1 MPQRPYQ
8 GRKIV
13 VEDFKGVNQAY
24 DTTLLPLSLVPWS
37 YGVIDNEGG
46 HLQRLGGKMP
56 LEDTSRP
63 KESIISMA
71 QLHFTHSSMIVIH
84 STSNREL
91 VDGIDVLS
99 DSGASDGIDEFAV

>member
-1 MPQRPYQ
+1 MPQRKYQ
-8 GRKIV
+8 GRTVI
-13 VEDFKGVNQAY
+13 VEDFKGVTQAY
-24 DTTLLPLSLVPWS
+24 DATLLPHSLVPWC
-37 YGVIDNEGG
+37 YGAIDNEKG

-56 LEDTSRP
+56 LVDTSRP

-91 VDGIDVLS
+91 VDGIDILS
-99 DSGASDGIDEFAV
+99 DSGAPDGIDEFAV